1 MAVGERMKYFMIV
14 QSENNPFPEIVNW
27 NRALDVRAL
36 NREAYRSLPPFLM
49 LDMRLDLD
57 AYMPDILVS
66 PFLLLSREAMEDD
79 LTRAL
84 EAMDPFIDRDCWAM
98 NYPYGSAGSYNDD
111 VLSFLR
117 KNGCCAGFTTKAE
130 TADLNVC
137 DRLLIPRYD
146 TNDFPAE

>member
-57 AYMPDILVS
+57 AYMPDILV
-66 PFLLLSREAMEDD
+66 
-79 LTRAL
+79 
-84 EAMDPFIDRDCWAM
+84 
-98 NYPYGSAGSYNDD
+98 
-111 VLSFLR
+111 
-117 KNGCCAGFTTKAE
+117 K
-130 TADLNVC
+130 
-137 DRLLIPRYD
+137 
-146 TNDFPAE
+146 